1 MGFQSN
7 RRRKTERKKEG
18 NKKQKQT
25 VQEEEKQTR
34 GAVILILE
42 KHVNTFGSFSCTTFV
57 TVLKIFKLSAT
68 ETWSKL
74 MSPEISYANHKL
86 KIETVPNMIST
97 KPITHISKAVFNYL

>member
-7 RRRKTERKKEG
+7 RRREQKTKTNSARGRKT
-18 NKKQKQT
+18 NKG
-25 VQEEEKQTR
+25 R
-34 GAVILILE
+34 GKFNFE
-42 KHVNTFGSFSCTTFV
+42 KHAYTFGSFSCTAFV

-74 MSPEISYANHKL
+74 MSPEISCANHKL
-86 KIETVPNMIST
+86 KIETVPNIIST